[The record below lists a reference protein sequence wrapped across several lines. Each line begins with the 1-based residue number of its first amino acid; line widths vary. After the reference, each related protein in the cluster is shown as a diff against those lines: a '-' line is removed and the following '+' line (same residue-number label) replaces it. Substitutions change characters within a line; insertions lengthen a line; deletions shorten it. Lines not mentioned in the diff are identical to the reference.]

1 MPLLLYEI
9 ENGLLSRPARLA
21 ARLLYLTVH
30 SVLTDRYIQY
40 AMLISK
46 YMIPIIN
53 NGFPP
58 ALFFLIRIAPIM
70 INATGSNNL
79 IVTPKILFQLSP
91 LPRISGTLS
100 RRTIRKTRL
109 SPIRLCSQ
117 TRRLCKCKLT
127 ITRYFLG
134 ISHATNDPQA
144 SHQ

>member
-79 IVTPKILFQLSP
+79 IVTPKILFNYLRCPEYQG
-91 LPRISGTLS
+91 R
-100 RRTIRKTRL
+100 
-109 SPIRLCSQ
+109 
-117 TRRLCKCKLT
+117 
-127 ITRYFLG
+127 
-134 ISHATNDPQA
+134 
-144 SHQ
+144 